1 MNGIHD
7 MGGMHGFGPIAAEA
21 CEPVFHEPWE
31 RRMFGISRAR
41 TSAPGFTID
50 RFRHLRELMPP
61 DAYLSWSYYEHWHFA
76 TVLSLLQAG
85 MITLEELRSGRAAAD
100 SPKRED
106 AARPEDVDR
115 NFKTAGN
122 FARQVDAVPRFTTGE
137 TVRARNM
144 HPVGHTRLPRYAR
157 GKPGVV
163 QRWHG
168 AYVFPDTNAHGEGEC
183 PGHLY
188 TVMFTA
194 RTLWGEEAAAGDKVY
209 LDLWESYL
217 EPA

>member
-1 MNGIHD
+1 MQAG
-7 MGGMHGFGPIAAEA
+7 AACPRVARATQVMEA
-21 CEPVFHEPWE
+21 AC
-31 RRMFGISRAR
+31 RSNSTSAR
-41 TSAPGFTID
+41 T
-50 RFRHLRELMPP
+50 
-61 DAYLSWSYYEHWHFA
+61 
-76 TVLSLLQAG
+76 
-85 MITLEELRSGRAAAD
+85 GRAAAG
-100 SPKRED
+100 SSKRDD

-115 NFKTAGN
+115 NIKTAGK
-122 FARQVDAVPRFTTGE
+122 FARQVDAPPRFAAGE

-157 GKPGVV
+157 GKSGVIH
-163 QRWHG
+163 RWHG
-168 AYVFPDTNAHGEGEC
+168 AHVFPDTNAHGKGES

-194 RTLWGEEAAAGDKVY
+194 RALWGEEASPDDKVH